1 MSEFFVFG
9 AWESGKAFPNEK
21 DSIGR
26 MEKRSLTKKESV
38 GVLPREK
45 NNKSA
50 SWECSHEEKKKK
62 AVLGS
67 APMRRKR
74 KPLLWFNSGYKLL
87 LT

>member
-26 MEKRSLTKKESV
+26 MEKCSLTKKESV
-38 GVLPREK
+38 GALPRAK

-67 APMRRKR
+67 APKR
-74 KPLLWFNSGYKLL
+74 KIPKNHIPRRI
-87 LT
+87 LTL